1 MSSEIENKIVALVK
15 KMNRGKDVTRQ
26 STWEE
31 LGLDSLDVAEFTMD
45 VEKELNVTIP
55 DSEASKMKTLGD
67 AIDYVEKLKSGP
79 K

>member
-1 MSSEIENKIVALVK
+1 MSSEIEQKIIALVK
-15 KMNRGKDVTRQ
+15 KMNRGKDVNRT

-67 AIDYVEKLKSGP
+67 AIDYVEKLKGAG